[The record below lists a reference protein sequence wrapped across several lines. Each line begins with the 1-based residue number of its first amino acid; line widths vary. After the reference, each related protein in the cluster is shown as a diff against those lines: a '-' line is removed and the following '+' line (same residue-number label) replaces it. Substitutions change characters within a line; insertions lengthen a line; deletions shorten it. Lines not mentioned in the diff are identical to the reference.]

1 MQSEALR
8 FEDLHR
14 GVVQD
19 TRIID
24 LEVESSGPFV
34 DNVQHRLLF
43 DGGGKDKRDDTQHS
57 QASVDDF
64 SFFRESGFEVG
75 HVSVSRVLL
84 GVLIRVQ
91 QESISKSRWA
101 DSGHK

>member
-1 MQSEALR
+1 MHSEALR
-8 FEDLHR
+8 FEDLYR
-14 GVVQD
+14 EVVKD
-19 TRIID
+19 TRIVG
-24 LEVESSGPFV
+24 LEVESSSPFV

-43 DGGGKDKRDDTQHS
+43 DGGGEDKRDDTQHS

-64 SFFRESGFEVG
+64 GFFRESGFEVG

-91 QESISKSRWA
+91 QESISERKRA